1 MALSNS
7 TGLGSDV
14 GGDTDVVAGCDWLSR
29 MGRGS
34 DNLLDC
40 SGGPDGEAML
50 SGEVTASF
58 GAGPA
63 SATAD
68 EEALTTELPVLLPG
82 PGET

>member
-29 MGRGS
+29 LGRGS
-34 DNLLDC
+34 DNLLGC
-40 SGGPDGEAML
+40 SGGPDDEAML

-58 GAGPA
+58 
-63 SATAD
+63 
-68 EEALTTELPVLLPG
+68 
-82 PGET
+82 